1 MNERRIHIYGSGRG
15 FIITPVC
22 RQPNNEWV
30 ELQPL
35 PRISLTRG
43 RSLSTQLAR
52 ALERARVT
60 PCIPPKPD
68 TQMPPQSYFYMACL
82 SWHEETLQLHL
93 LPDWELQAEWPAGA
107 PYEQIADHLIAQLGK
122 VLD

>member
-1 MNERRIHIYGSGRG
+1 MNERKIHIYGSGRG
-15 FIITPVC
+15 FIITPAC
-22 RQPNNEWV
+22 RQPNDEWV

-52 ALERARVT
+52 ALEQAHTT
-60 PCIPPKPD
+60 PYAVPKPG
-68 TQMPPQSYFYMACL
+68 TQRPSQSYLYLVCL
-82 SWHEETLQLHL
+82 SRHEETWQLHL
-93 LPDWELQAEWPAGA
+93 LPDWELQAEWPAGIS
-107 PYEQIADHLIAQLGK
+107 YEQIADHLIAQLGK